1 MIHVHLR
8 MPDLTLKGQFF
19 FYIPKA
25 QIIRRRLSIPFFVL
39 LNYTQESETITE
51 NNEDANFAAER

>member
-1 MIHVHLR
+1 MIHVHFR
-8 MPDLTLKGQFF
+8 IPDLTLKGQFF
-19 FYIPKA
+19 FISL
-25 QIIRRRLSIPFFVL
+25 IRRRLSIPFFVL